1 MILPGQP
8 KPSFDIEKT
17 DLLSE
22 YGRVTSIAG
31 EYSFLSYRN
40 RSLEA
45 LTRLDICSAD
55 FIGKLR
61 SISQTW
67 DLVFRFLTKHSF
79 LHWWLFTGNVVS
91 CRFSLQLGG

>member
-22 YGRVTSIAG
+22 YGRFTSIAG
-31 EYSFLSYRN
+31 EYSFLSYRKAHC

-79 LHWWLFTGNVVS
+79 LNVVS